1 MEGKKIKN
9 KEPNVGGAAEFIR
22 TIIYAL
28 LIALMIRT
36 IAYEPFSV
44 PSTSMQPTLTVGDY
58 FFVSK
63 YSYGYS
69 RFSLPFG
76 PPLFSGRIFEKSPK
90 RGDVVVFK
98 VPTDNKTDYVKRI
111 VGLPGDT
118 VQMIDGI
125 LHINGDPVTKKLVV
139 SKELNN
145 DEEVSNLYLETLNDG
160 TTYLTKDIGNTFQ
173 DTTRVYSIN
182 PGYFFMMGDNRDN
195 SRDSRLEAGG
205 FGVVP
210 IENFVGRAEIIF
222 FSANGNARLWEIWK
236 WPWGVRYG
244 RLAESLR

>member
-9 KEPNVGGAAEFIR
+9 KESNVGGAAEFIR

-160 TTYLTKDIGNTFQ
+160 TTYLTKDTGNTFQ